1 MLPGLPVDYG
11 AGHAGDDSAGGKG
24 HVASGRASGLTDARL
39 PTGVERQISRTGC
52 WPGIV
57 VTTLCCV
64 GAVPM
69 LAAPEDVWV
78 LWLRTPGGNYNI
90 LSAGPTREEC
100 MAVLYKLLPGGAPG
114 ESLRCLPKIVDPRE
128 RMDPRGPK
136 GK

>member
-1 MLPGLPVDYG
+1 MLDCPPE
-11 AGHAGDDSAGGKG
+11 
-24 HVASGRASGLTDARL
+24 
-39 PTGVERQISRTGC
+39 GVERQISRTGR
-52 WPGIV
+52 WPRIV

-69 LAAPEDVWV
+69 FAAPEDVWV

-114 ESLRCLPKIVDPRE
+114 ESLRCLPKTVDPRE
-128 RMDPRGPK
+128 SMEPRGPK